1 MFVVN
6 STCLFIIFYVLNNDW
21 DSEELVMSKTNKTP
35 SLENSESNEE
45 DKQANNSN
53 KVRKLV

>member
-1 MFVVN
+1 
-6 STCLFIIFYVLNNDW
+6 
-21 DSEELVMSKTNKTP
+21 MSKTNKTP

-45 DKQANNSN
+45 DKQGNNSN